1 MNVDW
6 FLKERTKF
14 IRQYY
19 AVAIT
24 PFDTIKSQIENA
36 EEPYEPP
43 YSEDGEPP
51 FQAEWSDAD
60 ASIQV
65 VGRTCITMLSESVK
79 LYFQSWEELLG
90 VKCQPALATVFKK
103 QGFVAGYKECFRQ
116 VAELNWDECPADLS
130 IIEQIVLARNIAAH
144 HNRHIGSMSV
154 RYPTG
159 VREKLENP
167 LFLHDYEK
175 RALDEDQKSVFT
187 LLGSELVITSE
198 TLDEAVRHVQLLVDW
213 IEPKLQQVR
222 WQPQQRGQAGSP
234 PRSTDAGEQ
243 PP

>member
-1 MNVDW
+1 MNVVW

-14 IRQYY
+14 IRQHY
-19 AVAIT
+19 AVAIA
-24 PFDTIKSQIENA
+24 PFDTIKSQIENG

-51 FQAEWSDAD
+51 FQVEWSDAD

-65 VGRTCITMLSESVK
+65 VGRTCITMLSETVK
-79 LYFQSWEELLG
+79 LYFQTWEELLG
-90 VKCQPALATVFKK
+90 VKCQSTLALLFKQ
-103 QGFVAGYKECFRQ
+103 QGLVAGYKECFRQ

-130 IIEQIVLARNIAAH
+130 IIEQIVHARNIAAH
-144 HNRHIGSMSV
+144 HNGNLGSMSV
-154 RYPTG
+154 RYPMG
-159 VREKLENP
+159 VREKLESP

-198 TLDEAVRHVQLLVDW
+198 TLDEAVRHVELLVDW
-213 IEPKLQQVR
+213 IEPKLQEVR
-222 WQPQQRGQAGSP
+222 WQPRQRGQA
-234 PRSTDAGEQ
+234 DCV
-243 PP
+243 